1 MSISPWTQGDGA
13 PPWTFALETDSSSLD
28 ITGLSTSDFSLVM
41 INISNQQSKTA
52 TGVFSNLVAASGS
65 NPTTI
70 VFSPSSNDTSALGMY
85 DMRIIVK
92 KGTANQKTFKFGLW
106 SNEP

>member
-1 MSISPWTQGDGA
+1 MGITPWTQGDGA
-13 PPWTFALETDSSSLD
+13 PPWTFALELDSGIFD

-52 TGVFSNLVAASGS
+52 TGVFSSLTAASGS
-65 NPTTI
+65 NPATI
-70 VFSPSSNDTSALGMY
+70 VFTPSSSDISTLGMY
-85 DMRIIVK
+85 DMRVIAK
-92 KGTANQKTFKFGLW
+92 KGTPNQRTFKFGLW